1 MNKTTENKY
10 KVILEKIPSILTTYE
25 DVNISFKKAL
35 EEMKTV
41 LDYDS
46 AYICYLNTD
55 TANVQYKN
63 ISEKKEPF
71 DSGEKSFTIDL
82 SVKNDFYETFPL
94 IFDENSPYFKG
105 CNFIKGGNNFLIA
118 KLHLR
123 DTVFGFIMLVRTEAF
138 CEEDADIADKICAV
152 VSYAIKDS
160 ELSNVF
166 KLQLKALQESIL
178 EKSRA
183 FATIKKQN
191 EKILEADKIK
201 NDFLANISHELRTPL
216 NAIIGFSEALSKKF
230 FGELNEKQYEY
241 VNDIHVSGIHLLGMI
256 NEILEISKIES
267 KAVKLALS
275 TFSLTMAITEV
286 VNIVTPL
293 ANKKNIELKVD
304 IPEDVEIKAD
314 YQKVQQILYNL
325 LSNAIK
331 FTKENGKIETGYRKK
346 GDSVEIYV
354 KDNGIGIDKKYHGK
368 IFAKFVQLNNIYS
381 KKESSTGLGLTI
393 TKELTELHGGTI
405 TFESTVDVGSTF
417 YVMLPVETVVREE

>member
-1 MNKTTENKY
+1 MENNKY
-10 KVILEKIPSILTTYE
+10 KKILERIPAILTSYE
-25 DVNISFKKAL
+25 DVTISFQKAL
-35 EEMKTV
+35 DELEKAV
-41 LDYDS
+41 EYEN
-46 AYICYLNTD
+46 AYICYLNSNR
-55 TANVQYKN
+55 ANIQYRVVNGIDAVQN
-63 ISEKKEPF
+63 NENF
-71 DSGEKSFTIDL
+71 FTIDE
-82 SVKNDFYETFPL
+82 SVKNSFYEKKSLLFNEKNGFFSTD
-94 IFDENSPYFKG
+94 IQKNEG
-105 CNFIKGGNNFLIA
+105 CFLVA

-123 DTVFGFIMLVRTEAF
+123 DTVFGFIMLERKEPFTG
-138 CEEDADIADKICAV
+138 EDADIAEKFCAV

-183 FATIKKQN
+183 YATIKKQN

-216 NAIIGFSEALSKKF
+216 NAIIGFSEALAKKF
-230 FGELNEKQYEY
+230 FGDLNEKQAEY

-267 KAVKLALS
+267 KAIKLALS
-275 TFSLTMAITEV
+275 TFSLTMSMTEV

-293 ANKKNIELKVD
+293 ANKKHIELKVD

-314 YQKVQQILYNL
+314 YQKIQQILYNL

-331 FTKENGKIETGYRKK
+331 FTKENGKIETGYTKK

-393 TKELTELHGGTI
+393 TKELVELHGGKI
-405 TFESTVDVGSTF
+405 TFESKVDLGSTF
-417 YVMLPVETVVREE
+417 YVTLPLEAKLPQENE

>member
-1 MNKTTENKY
+1 MENNKY
-10 KVILEKIPSILTTYE
+10 KKILERIPSILTSYE
-25 DVNISFKKAL
+25 DVTISFQKAL
-35 EEMKTV
+35 DELEKAV
-41 LDYDS
+41 EYEN
-46 AYICYLNTD
+46 AYICYLNSNR
-55 TANVQYKN
+55 ANIQYRVVNGIDAVQN
-63 ISEKKEPF
+63 NENF
-71 DSGEKSFTIDL
+71 FTIDE
-82 SVKNDFYETFPL
+82 SVKNSFYEKKSLLFNEKNGFFSTD
-94 IFDENSPYFKG
+94 IQKNEG
-105 CNFIKGGNNFLIA
+105 CFLVA

-123 DTVFGFIMLVRTEAF
+123 DTVFGFIMLERKEPFTG
-138 CEEDADIADKICAV
+138 EDADIAEKFCAV

-183 FATIKKQN
+183 YATIKKQN

-216 NAIIGFSEALSKKF
+216 NAIIGFSEALAKKF
-230 FGELNEKQYEY
+230 FGDLNEKQAEY

-267 KAVKLALS
+267 KAIKLALS
-275 TFSLTMAITEV
+275 TFSLTMSMTEV

-293 ANKKNIELKVD
+293 ANKKHIELKVD

-314 YQKVQQILYNL
+314 YQKIQQILYNL

-331 FTKENGKIETGYRKK
+331 FTKENGKIETGYTKK

-393 TKELTELHGGTI
+393 TKELVELHGGKI
-405 TFESTVDVGSTF
+405 TFESKVDVGSTF
-417 YVMLPVETVVREE
+417 YVTLPLEAKLPQENE

>member
-1 MNKTTENKY
+1 MEDNKY
-10 KVILEKIPSILTTYE
+10 KKILERIPAILTSYE
-25 DVNISFKKAL
+25 DVTISFQKAL
-35 EEMKTV
+35 DELKNAVE
-41 LDYDS
+41 YEN
-46 AYICYLNTD
+46 AYICYLNSNR
-55 TANVQYKN
+55 ANIQYRVIN
-63 ISEKKEPF
+63 GIDDVENNENF
-71 DSGEKSFTIDL
+71 FTIDE
-82 SVKNDFYETFPL
+82 SVKNSFYEKKSLLFNEKNVFFSDD
-94 IFDENSPYFKG
+94 IQKSDG
-105 CNFIKGGNNFLIA
+105 CFLVA
-118 KLHLR
+118 KLHMR
-123 DTVFGFIMLVRTEAF
+123 DTVFGFIMLERKEPFTG
-138 CEEDADIADKICAV
+138 EDADIAEKFCAV

-183 FATIKKQN
+183 YATIKKQN

-216 NAIIGFSEALSKKF
+216 NAIIGFSEALAKKF
-230 FGELNEKQYEY
+230 FGDLNEKQAEY

-267 KAVKLALS
+267 KAIKLALS
-275 TFSLTMAITEV
+275 TFSLTMSMTEV

-293 ANKKNIELKVD
+293 ANKKHIELKVD

-314 YQKVQQILYNL
+314 YQKIQQILYNL

-331 FTKENGKIETGYRKK
+331 FTKENGKIETGYTKK
-346 GDSVEIYV
+346 DDSVEIYV

-393 TKELTELHGGTI
+393 TKELVELHGGKI
-405 TFESTVDVGSTF
+405 TFESKVDVGSTF
-417 YVMLPVETVVREE
+417 YVTLPLEAKLPQEND

>member
-1 MNKTTENKY
+1 MENNKY
-10 KVILEKIPSILTTYE
+10 KKILERIPAILTSYE
-25 DVNISFKKAL
+25 DVTISFQKAL
-35 EEMKTV
+35 DELEKAV
-41 LDYDS
+41 EYEN
-46 AYICYLNTD
+46 AYICYLNSNR
-55 TANVQYKN
+55 ANIQYRVVNGIDAVQN
-63 ISEKKEPF
+63 NENF
-71 DSGEKSFTIDL
+71 FTIDE
-82 SVKNDFYETFPL
+82 SVKNSFYEKKSLLFNEKNGFFSTD
-94 IFDENSPYFKG
+94 IQKNEG
-105 CNFIKGGNNFLIA
+105 CFLVA

-123 DTVFGFIMLVRTEAF
+123 DTVFGFIMLERKEPFTG
-138 CEEDADIADKICAV
+138 EDADIAEKFCAV

-183 FATIKKQN
+183 YATIKKQN

-216 NAIIGFSEALSKKF
+216 NAIIGFSEALAKKF
-230 FGELNEKQYEY
+230 FGDLNEKQAEY

-267 KAVKLALS
+267 KAIKLALS
-275 TFSLTMAITEV
+275 TFSLTMSMTEV

-293 ANKKNIELKVD
+293 ANKKHIELKVD

-314 YQKVQQILYNL
+314 YQKIQQILYNL

-331 FTKENGKIETGYRKK
+331 FTKENGKIETGYTKK

-393 TKELTELHGGTI
+393 TKELVELHGGKI
-405 TFESTVDVGSTF
+405 TFESKVDVGSTF
-417 YVMLPVETVVREE
+417 FVTLPLEAKLPQEND

>member
-1 MNKTTENKY
+1 MENNKY
-10 KVILEKIPSILTTYE
+10 KKILERIPAILTSYE
-25 DVNISFKKAL
+25 DVTISFQKAL
-35 EEMKTV
+35 DELEKAV
-41 LDYDS
+41 EYEN
-46 AYICYLNTD
+46 AYICYLNSNR
-55 TANVQYKN
+55 ANIQYRVVNGIDAVQN
-63 ISEKKEPF
+63 NENF
-71 DSGEKSFTIDL
+71 FTIDE
-82 SVKNDFYETFPL
+82 SVKNSFYEKKSLLFNEKNGFFSTD
-94 IFDENSPYFKG
+94 IQKNEG
-105 CNFIKGGNNFLIA
+105 CFLIA

-123 DTVFGFIMLVRTEAF
+123 DTVFGFIMLERKEPFTG
-138 CEEDADIADKICAV
+138 EDADIAEKFCAV

-183 FATIKKQN
+183 YATIKKQN

-216 NAIIGFSEALSKKF
+216 NAIIGFSEALAKKF
-230 FGELNEKQYEY
+230 FGDLNEKQAEY

-267 KAVKLALS
+267 KAIKLALS
-275 TFSLTMAITEV
+275 TFSLTMSMTEV

-293 ANKKNIELKVD
+293 ANKKHIELKVD

-314 YQKVQQILYNL
+314 YQKIQQILYNL

-331 FTKENGKIETGYRKK
+331 FTKENGKIETGYTKK

-393 TKELTELHGGTI
+393 TKELVELHGGKI
-405 TFESTVDVGSTF
+405 TFESKVDVGSTF
-417 YVMLPVETVVREE
+417 YVTLPLEAKLPQENE

>member
-1 MNKTTENKY
+1 MEDNKY
-10 KVILEKIPSILTTYE
+10 KKILERIPAILTSYE
-25 DVNISFKKAL
+25 DVTISFQKAL
-35 EEMKTV
+35 EELEKAV
-41 LDYDS
+41 EYEN
-46 AYICYLNTD
+46 AYICYLNSNR
-55 TANVQYKN
+55 ANIQYRVVN
-63 ISEKKEPF
+63 GIDAVENNENF
-71 DSGEKSFTIDL
+71 FTIDE
-82 SVKNDFYETFPL
+82 SVKNSFYEKKSLLFNEKNVFFSDD
-94 IFDENSPYFKG
+94 IQKSDG
-105 CNFIKGGNNFLIA
+105 CFLVA

-123 DTVFGFIMLVRTEAF
+123 DTVFGFIMLERKEPFTG
-138 CEEDADIADKICAV
+138 EDADIAEKFCAV

-183 FATIKKQN
+183 YATIKKQN

-216 NAIIGFSEALSKKF
+216 NAIIGFSEALAKKF
-230 FGELNEKQYEY
+230 FGDLNEKQAEY

-267 KAVKLALS
+267 KAIKLALS
-275 TFSLTMAITEV
+275 TFSLTMSMTEV

-293 ANKKNIELKVD
+293 ANKKHIELKVD

-314 YQKVQQILYNL
+314 YQKIQQILYNL

-331 FTKENGKIETGYRKK
+331 FTKENGKIETGYTKK
-346 GDSVEIYV
+346 DDSVEIYV

-393 TKELTELHGGTI
+393 TKELVELHGGKI
-405 TFESTVDVGSTF
+405 TFESKVDVGSTF
-417 YVMLPVETVVREE
+417 YVTLPLEAKLPQENE